1 LATIKELYNEAE
13 DLRDAGNYED
23 AIKKCDEILAID
35 DSYAMAHLALAHI
48 YSGLGKAEDS
58 VRHGE
63 RALALDSDDAQTY
76 RVMSIV
82 YRKAYESTQDMSF
95 IQKAEDA
102 MARANMMD

>member
-13 DLRDAGNYED
+13 DLRDAGKYEES
-23 AIKKCDEILAID
+23 IKKCDEILAQD
-35 DSYAMAHLALAHI
+35 QNYAMAHLALAHI

-63 RALALDSDDAQTY
+63 RALALESDDAQTY

-82 YRKAYESTQDMSF
+82 YRKAYETTQDMSF

-102 MARANMMD
+102 MARANMLG